1 MRAFLWM
8 AGSAVLFALMNLF
21 ARLASAHAHFTVVG
35 AMRATVGFLVAV
47 AVARARG
54 VSLVVK
60 DRRRMALRSGFGTLA
75 MMATFY
81 TLSRSELPLG
91 DAATLFNL
99 APLGVALL
107 SPLVLGETI
116 GRRVVFS
123 LVVSLAGVALV
134 LRPSFLFGAGTAQA
148 PGATTAAGFAIL
160 AACLSSVAMTML
172 RRVGQSESAETIAV
186 HFSWFAAAVF
196 WLLSV
201 PTLRAGLGAAFFD
214 ATTVGEMV
222 VAGLCAGF
230 AQIAMTRAYGLA
242 SAARVSSMGYLNVV
256 ASALLGA
263 LGTGHIPT
271 LSASF
276 GMLLVVAG
284 GLLVTFGG
292 ELRKI

>member
-1 MRAFLWM
+1 
-8 AGSAVLFALMNLF
+8 
-21 ARLASAHAHFTVVG
+21 
-35 AMRATVGFLVAV
+35 
-47 AVARARG
+47 
-54 VSLVVK
+54 
-60 DRRRMALRSGFGTLA
+60 
-75 MMATFY
+75 
-81 TLSRSELPLG
+81 
-91 DAATLFNL
+91 
-99 APLGVALL
+99 
-107 SPLVLGETI
+107 
-116 GRRVVFS
+116 
-123 LVVSLAGVALV
+123 
-134 LRPSFLFGAGTAQA
+134 
-148 PGATTAAGFAIL
+148 
-160 AACLSSVAMTML
+160 ML